1 MEATLRFGNKPW
13 PELPHVYLANMDATA
28 DVRAF
33 TKIYGQLCW
42 GGELAP
48 DGNVDFVRNAQK
60 MLRKAWANDST
71 ALRKI
76 AEGEPQRPHGY
87 KIDLGLNMP
96 AYTND
101 THERFHLSITEN
113 GLEIEAEDVWSFAQ
127 LAFLRD
133 HRLGKTHICANPE
146 CKTPYFL
153 QSKKGQIYCS
163 HRCAVAMN
171 VRRFRAGKSSRSGN
185 KKGKNQ

>member
-1 MEATLRFGNKPW
+1 MEATLRFGTKPW
-13 PELPHVYLANMDATA
+13 PELPHVYLANMDVA
-28 DVRAF
+28 DIRAF

-42 GGELAP
+42 GDELAP
-48 DGNVDFVRNAQK
+48 DRNADFVKEAQK
-60 MLRKAWANDST
+60 VLRKAWANDAA

-96 AYTND
+96 GYTTD
-101 THERFHLSITEN
+101 THERFHLCITEN

-133 HRLGKTHICANPE
+133 HALGKTLICANPKCE
-146 CKTPYFL
+146 TPYFL
-153 QSKKGQIYCS
+153 QRKRGQIFCS

-171 VRRFRAGKSSRSGN
+171 VRRFREEKSSRSTL
-185 KKGKNQ
+185 KKRKK